1 MLRHGVFH
9 AAFGS
14 EGSFIGDGLQFL
26 LELPASPAHHQQ
38 FLVLNS
44 MTMTKRTQHY
54 ILIWRM
60 THDEAST
67 RNPSARTSIQ
77 APADKQRSEGSHV
90 RM

>member
-1 MLRHGVFH
+1 MLRHRIVH
-9 AAFGS
+9 STFGS

-38 FLVLNS
+38 FLVLDS

-54 ILIWRM
+54 VLIRRM
-60 THDEAST
+60 TQDEASA
-67 RNPSARTSIQ
+67 RMPSARTSIQ
-77 APADKQRSEGSHV
+77 APSYKLRSEGGHV